1 MSNSPDAP
9 TAPGNGRLTLLLIA
23 GIPVIMILASS
34 WLWYFV
40 ANGKLDIVGALGTS
54 NSGMLVQPP
63 RSVADAGWVN
73 SAGERFEVH
82 LETPLWV
89 MVLPQAGGTCD
100 ALCENRLYEARQI
113 HESLGKELGRVAR
126 MVVTPAQQLTLDVS
140 TLSDDRP
147 VPESFGAYVTR
158 EQRGM
163 SVWHSDAATFD
174 ALFPELAEEPR
185 TWYLMDPNGWIMMRY
200 DPSVHYKDVISDL
213 KFLIKNSNG

>member
-1 MSNSPDAP
+1 MSTSPDAP
-9 TAPGNGRLTLLLIA
+9 TAPGSGRLTLLLIA

-63 RSVADAGWVN
+63 RSVADSGWVN
-73 SAGERFEVH
+73 GAGEHFEVH
-82 LETPLWV
+82 REAPLWV
-89 MVLPQAGGTCD
+89 MVLPQASGTCD
-100 ALCENRLYEARQI
+100 EQCENRLYEARQI

-126 MVVTPAQQLTLDVS
+126 LLVTPAQELTLDVGA
-140 TLSDDRP
+140 LSDDRP
-147 VPESFGAYVTR
+147 LPGNFAAYVER

-163 SVWHSDAATFD
+163 SVWHSDAETFA
-174 ALFPELAEEPR
+174 ALFPELADEPR

-213 KFLIKNSNG
+213 KFLIRNSNG